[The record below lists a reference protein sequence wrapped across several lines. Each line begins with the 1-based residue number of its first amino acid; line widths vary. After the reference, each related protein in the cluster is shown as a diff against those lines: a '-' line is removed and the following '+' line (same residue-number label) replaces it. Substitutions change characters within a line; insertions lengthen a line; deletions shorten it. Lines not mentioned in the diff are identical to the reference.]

1 MEEEKTEK
9 IMRGKEEKNN
19 PKLKEE
25 KSKDGLS
32 TPYGYTSQEELDQIA
47 KTNPSLYMPLVSWN

>member
-9 IMRGKEEKNN
+9 IIREKEEKEN
-19 PKLKEE
+19 PKPKEE
-25 KSKDGLS
+25 NLKDGLS

-47 KTNPSLYMPLVSWN
+47 KTNPSLYMALVSWN